1 MFDRAAYDQRIHALR
16 DHVHVTRL
24 RGMARFLLVNAVMA
38 LRFYYTMAMLIDSL
52 ADIRDAQQRL
62 HQAQAA
68 RDAARD
74 LRGWRP
80 PAGPHGSVRPELA
93 GASPYRSHR
102 SAGLPVGISPDRS
115 LLRSGGADWPAG
127 FGPLRGVGDQDG

>member
-1 MFDRAAYDQRIHALR
+1 LTEAAEVFDRAAYDQRIHALR

-80 PAGPHGSVRPELA
+80 PAESTRVSPTGARRRQPVPFSPQRRTA
-93 GASPYRSHR
+93 GRHQP
-102 SAGLPVGISPDRS
+102 
-115 LLRSGGADWPAG
+115 
-127 FGPLRGVGDQDG
+127 

>member
-24 RGMARFLLVNAVMA
+24 RGMARFLLVNAVMAGNDDLDAA

-80 PAGPHGSVRPELA
+80 PAESTRVSPTGARRRQPVPFSPQRRTA
-93 GASPYRSHR
+93 GRHQP
-102 SAGLPVGISPDRS
+102 
-115 LLRSGGADWPAG
+115 
-127 FGPLRGVGDQDG
+127 

>member
-80 PAGPHGSVRPELA
+80 PAESTRVSPTGARRRQPVPFSPQRRTA
-93 GASPYRSHR
+93 GRHQP
-102 SAGLPVGISPDRS
+102 
-115 LLRSGGADWPAG
+115 
-127 FGPLRGVGDQDG
+127 